1 MRGARLLAEESVV
14 VVVLLT
20 VGRGRI
26 LCATGY
32 SLISEPGQ
40 PINDVPEIAPEKTN
54 VSFIP
59 TDGTAELKL
68 LVNGEPEKVDEVRYN
83 AVPDCGQRL
92 MTICRRE
99 LPRFSSSKTS
109 RSW

>member
-1 MRGARLLAEESVV
+1 MAEES

-68 LVNGEPEKVDEVRYN
+68 LVNGEPEKVDEVRYK
-83 AVPDCGQRL
+83 AVPAAGNSC
-92 MTICRRE
+92 
-99 LPRFSSSKTS
+99 
-109 RSW
+109 